1 MGGQHDAPEAD
12 TWQVLAIVAAAVMLL
27 TGALMVAVVWKSS
40 FYHAVLPVGILAVVV
55 GLQAA
60 LTSLPDAEVPAEPAA
75 RPDPGRWLTGD
86 GLDPPSRVLLR
97 RAQDAIGAVTS
108 SQVCQAGL
116 LDRAAVST
124 ALAGQEAD
132 IAAALRD
139 QAQVRARRAE
149 RTPISPGPMTTAVS
163 ASQIEAAQLAESS
176 IAARVEALERYAAE
190 VAVADAAYRDWRQ
203 AARLAELDSQ
213 HLDMLARTA
222 ADEHGIAEIQAM
234 LQQARAV
241 ALALRE
247 PGSAP
252 HTSPPLS

>member
-1 MGGQHDAPEAD
+1 MGGQHDAAEAGP
-12 TWQVLAIVAAAVMLL
+12 WPVLAILGAAVMLL
-27 TGALMVAVVWKSS
+27 TGVLMVAVVWKSS
-40 FYHAVLPVGILAVVV
+40 IYQAVLPVGILAVVI

-60 LTSLPDAEVPAEPAA
+60 LTSLPPAGVPAEPVA
-75 RPDPGRWLTGD
+75 RTRQERWLAGD

-116 LDRAAVST
+116 LDRAAVCT
-124 ALAGQEAD
+124 ALASQEAD
-132 IAAALRD
+132 IAATLHE
-139 QAQVRARRAE
+139 QAQIRARRAE
-149 RTPISPGPMTTAVS
+149 LTPDSAGPMTTAVS
-163 ASQIEAAQLAESS
+163 ASQIRAAQLAESS

-203 AARLAELDSQ
+203 AVRLADLHSQ

-222 ADEHGIAEIQAM
+222 ADEHAIAEIETM
-234 LQQARAV
+234 SQQARAV

-247 PGSAP
+247 PDARRFQ
-252 HTSPPLS
+252 